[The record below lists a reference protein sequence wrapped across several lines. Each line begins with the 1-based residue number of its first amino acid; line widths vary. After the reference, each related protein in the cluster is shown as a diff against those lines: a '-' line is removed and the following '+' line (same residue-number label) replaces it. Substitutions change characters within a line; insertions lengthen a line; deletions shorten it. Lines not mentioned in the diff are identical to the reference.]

1 MPYPPGLFVSNFQ
14 PNRLLQKP
22 WSAFGSFPAISKWMT
37 RGAVAMIVL
46 LFGTEVI
53 LASLALATTTNDV
66 LEIDRAWR
74 PA

>member
-1 MPYPPGLFVSNFQ
+1 
-14 PNRLLQKP
+14 
-22 WSAFGSFPAISKWMT
+22 
-37 RGAVAMIVL
+37 MIVL